1 MKKRGI
7 VIFCLLLLF
16 VLVFAG
22 NARAYNADY
31 THTNYYSGEIKPT
44 IDGTYIVDDEWISSA
59 TQTFGANGIFIDEW
73 CIPEG
78 FGGPTWACLLIET
91 ADATDD
97 AEDQW
102 VICFDSTDEGGETDP
117 DGGTAPQTNDYK
129 VVITGHGATATVQ
142 WYKGTG
148 TGWDPATTPAETV
161 FQQAQSLT
169 ATPMIDTPHYV
180 LELCIEKQDTDT
192 FGTVIMG
199 YNWGQFVSYYDE
211 DTGETQQWPPA
222 DATPAGSPDV
232 PDNWGY
238 IAYAFEANPEPSIPE
253 NVGFVVMLAVSSVAA
268 TAAVFLRKRKK

>member
-1 MKKRGI
+1 MKKTGI
-7 VIFCLLLLF
+7 ATFCLLLLF
-16 VLVFAG
+16 VLAFAG
-22 NARAYNADY
+22 TVSAYNADY

-44 IDGTYIVDDEWISSA
+44 IDGTYIVDDEWASSA
-59 TQTFGANGIFIDEW
+59 AQTFGTNGIFRDEW

-117 DGGTAPQTNDYK
+117 DGGAAPQTNDYK
-129 VVITGHGATATVQ
+129 VVVTGHGDTATVQ

-148 TGWDPATTPAETV
+148 TGWEPATSPNATV
-161 FQQAQSLT
+161 FEQAQSLT
-169 ATPMIDTPHYV
+169 ATPGIDTPHYV
-180 LELCIEKQDTDT
+180 LELCIEKQDTAT

-222 DATPAGSPDV
+222 PASADV
-232 PDNWGY
+232 PDSWGY
-238 IAYAFEANPEPSIPE
+238 IVYEFAANPDPDIPE
-253 NVGFVVMLAVSSVAA
+253 TTSFVVMLALSSVAA
-268 TAAVFLRKRKK
+268 TAAVLLRKRKK